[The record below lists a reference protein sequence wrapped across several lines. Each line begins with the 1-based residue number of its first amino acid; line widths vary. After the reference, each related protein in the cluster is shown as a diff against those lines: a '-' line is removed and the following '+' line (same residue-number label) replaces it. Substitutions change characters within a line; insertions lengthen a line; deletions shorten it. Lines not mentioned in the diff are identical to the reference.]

1 MSKKFDLQLFAPATN
16 TTVTGDLE
24 PAISIDYTSRLSGNI
39 TELQNLL
46 GITEMVPMPAG
57 TTIKIYKMEQS
68 NTPDQVAEGEVIP
81 LTKIKRVLA
90 KTVELKLKKY
100 RKATTAEAIQKSG
113 RAIAINKT
121 DDKLVSGIQKAIKK
135 DFYTLIGTGTGTATG
150 TNLQTTLSATW
161 AAVKK
166 YYADED
172 ATPIYFISSDDLADY
187 LGTASITLQTA
198 FGLSYIENFLGLG
211 DVVVSPE
218 ITKGKIIATA
228 KENLS
233 GAYVPANSGDVA
245 QSFNLTGDTTGLVG
259 MTHVIASSTATLET
273 LAFSGVVFFP
283 EFLDGVIVGTI
294 NASGV

>member
-46 GITEMVPMPAG
+46 GITEMVPMAAG

-100 RKATTAEAIQKSG
+100 RKATTAESIQKSG
-113 RAIAINKT
+113 RSIAINKT

-135 DFYTLIGTGTGTATG
+135 DFYALIGTGTGTATG

-218 ITKGKIIATA
+218 ITKGKVIATA

-245 QSFNLTGDTTGLVG
+245 QSFNLTGDITGLVG
-259 MTHVIASSTATLET
+259 MTHVIVSSTATLET

>member
-1 MSKKFDLQLFAPATN
+1 M
-16 TTVTGDLE
+16 
-24 PAISIDYTSRLSGNI
+24 
-39 TELQNLL
+39 
-46 GITEMVPMPAG
+46 
-57 TTIKIYKMEQS
+57 
-68 NTPDQVAEGEVIP
+68 
-81 LTKIKRVLA
+81 
-90 KTVELKLKKY
+90 
-100 RKATTAEAIQKSG
+100 
-113 RAIAINKT
+113 
-121 DDKLVSGIQKAIKK
+121 VSGIQKAIKK
-135 DFYTLIGTGTGTATG
+135 DFYALIGTGTGTATG

-218 ITKGKIIATA
+218 ITKGKVIATA